1 MHNVTHTKIH
11 ACKAAGGGPLLGI
24 SYIPLL
30 SVMTLYYHRVY
41 KVSILEANSSLEDL
55 KQLCR
60 QTHAKTNN

>member
-55 KQLCR
+55 K
-60 QTHAKTNN
+60 